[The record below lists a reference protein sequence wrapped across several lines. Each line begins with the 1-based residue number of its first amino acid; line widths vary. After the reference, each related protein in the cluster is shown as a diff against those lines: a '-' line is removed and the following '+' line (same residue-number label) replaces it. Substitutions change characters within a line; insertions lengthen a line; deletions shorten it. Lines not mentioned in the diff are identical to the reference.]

1 MKVLIV
7 GGGSR
12 EHAITDAFY
21 RSVYEPVIYAISSN
35 ANPGILRI
43 CKKTGGELIKGNIN
57 DPMFVADM
65 AEKLSVDLVFIG
77 PEEPL
82 FHGVPDEL
90 EHRGVPVIGLNSKAS
105 EIEKSKAFMRRLMWK
120 YKIPGRLRFKAFKSI
135 EDALA
140 YIEEYAESVAIKPAR
155 QAGGKGVKVIAD
167 IQAYLK
173 KVKEEVKKKHA
184 ERIYSQIM
192 ARYRDIEDK
201 ILIEEKVEGPEYT
214 IQCITDGESV
224 LPFPPVQDN
233 KHAFEMEMGP
243 ETGGMGSISGRG
255 NILPFITEE
264 EYKESVK
271 IIEGV
276 VKALRKEVNQDFRG
290 VISGQMMLTMIW
302 GPTIIEFYAR
312 FGDPEAVNVLPL
324 LETDMIDICEAIL
337 SRKLHK
343 VKLKFRDKATVV
355 KAIAPRGYPNRR
367 DLAKGHPLIIDEK
380 KIKELGGRVFYGS
393 VNLVNGKMLTGGS
406 RAVEIYAE
414 GESIEK
420 AAEIAEKCVR
430 YVRTADGWA
439 LFHRSDIGSPISL
452 KRMIELAELVR
463 SVYTYRK
470 SRGILGKYID
480 WIPGRGKIV
489 YES

>member
-1 MKVLIV
+1 V

-21 RSVYEPVIYAISSN
+21 RSTHDPRIYAISSN

-43 CKKTGGELIKGNIN
+43 CKETGGELIKGKIT
-57 DPMFVADM
+57 DPVFVADT
-65 AEKLSVDLVFIG
+65 AERIGADLVFIG

-82 FHGVPDEL
+82 FHGVPDKL
-90 EHRGVPVIGLNSKAS
+90 ENRGIPVIGLNSKAS
-105 EIEKSKAFMRRLMWK
+105 EIEKSKAFMRQLMWK

-167 IQAYLK
+167 IQAYLR
-173 KVKEEVKKKHA
+173 KVKEEIKKKHT
-184 ERIYSQIM
+184 ERIFSSIM
-192 ARYRDIEDK
+192 AKYRDIEDK

-214 IQCITDGESV
+214 IQCITDGETV
-224 LPFPPVQDN
+224 LAFPPVQDN

-255 NILPFITEE
+255 NMLPFLTKE
-264 EYKESVK
+264 EYRESIK
-271 IIEGV
+271 IIESV
-276 VKALRKEVNQDFRG
+276 VKALRKEIGQEFRG
-290 VISGQMMLTMIW
+290 VISGQMMLTMVW

-312 FGDPEAVNVLPL
+312 FGDPEGVNVLPL

-337 SRKLHK
+337 SKKLHK
-343 VKLKFRDKATVV
+343 IKLRFRDRATVV

-367 DLAKGHPLIIDEK
+367 DLARNHPLIVDED
-380 KIKELGGRVFYGS
+380 KIGKLGGRVFYGS
-393 VNLVNGKMLTGGS
+393 VDLVNGKMLTGGS

-414 GESIEK
+414 GESIEE
-420 AAEIAEKCVR
+420 AAEIAEKCVAF
-430 YVRTADGWA
+430 VRTEDGWG
-439 LFHRSDIGSPISL
+439 LFHRSDIGSPFSL
-452 KRMIELAELVR
+452 RRMIELAELVR

-489 YES
+489 YEF

>member
-1 MKVLIV
+1 MKILVV

-12 EHAITDAFY
+12 EHAIADAFY
-21 RSVYEPVIYAISSN
+21 RSVYQPKIYAIASN
-35 ANPGILRI
+35 RNPGILRI
-43 CKKTGGELIKGNIN
+43 SKETGGEFIRG
-57 DPMFVADM
+57 DPNNPKFVADV
-65 AEKLSVDLVFIG
+65 AKKFSIDIVFIG

-90 EHRGVPVIGLNSKAS
+90 ERRGINVIGLNSRVS

-135 EDALA
+135 EDALK

-173 KVKEEVKKKHA
+173 KVKEEIKKRHT
-184 ERIYSQIM
+184 ERIYSKIM
-192 ARYRDIEDK
+192 SKYRDIDDK

-214 IQCITDGESV
+214 VQCITDGETV

-243 ETGGMGSISGRG
+243 ETGGMGSILGRG
-255 NILPFITEE
+255 NMLPFLTRE
-264 EYKESVK
+264 EYENSVK
-271 IIEGV
+271 IIKDV
-276 VKALRKEVNQDFRG
+276 VKALRSEVGSEFRG
-290 VISGQMMLTMIW
+290 VISGQMMLTMVW

-312 FGDPEAVNVLPL
+312 FGDPEGVNVLPL
-324 LETDMIDICEAIL
+324 LETDFVDLCEAVL
-337 SRKLHK
+337 SKKLHK
-343 VKLKFRDKATVV
+343 VKLKFRDRATVV

-367 DLAKGHPLIIDEK
+367 DLAKGHPIIVDEE
-380 KIKELGGRVFYGS
+380 KIKRLGCRIFYGS
-393 VNLVNGKMLTGGS
+393 IDLENGKMVTGGS

-414 GESIEK
+414 GDSIEEAGK
-420 AAEIAEKCVR
+420 LAEKCTQ
-430 YVRTADGWA
+430 YVWTLDGWG
-439 LFHRSDIGSPISL
+439 LFHRSDIGSRSTL
-452 KRMIELAELVR
+452 DRMIELSELVR

-470 SRGILGKYID
+470 SRGLIGKKID